1 MSAANPALWAFLST
15 RASYPAKLMQGPGP
29 AGAVLA
35 EIVTAGLRVP
45 DHGALC
51 PWRILALH
59 RPALDRLAAQAEAR
73 GRARGLPPD
82 QVEKGRGQFARSPFA
97 LAVISSPKK
106 AEKVP
111 ELEQILSAG
120 ALCLSLLNAAAAQG
134 FAAQWLTGWP
144 AHDPVFGGEA
154 LGLRPGEQVAG
165 FLHIGHPTA
174 PAPEGRPRPA
184 LTEVFAELKA

>member
-1 MSAANPALWAFLST
+1 MSAADPALWAFLST

-29 AGAVLA
+29 AGEVLRA
-35 EIVTAGLRVP
+35 IVTAGLRVP

-59 RPALDRLAAQAEAR
+59 RPALERLAALAEAR
-73 GRARGLPPD
+73 GLARGLPPD

-97 LAVISSPKK
+97 LAVILSPKK
-106 AEKVP
+106 TEKVP
-111 ELEQILSAG
+111 ELEQILSTG

-144 AHDPVFGGEA
+144 AHDPVFGGQA
-154 LGLRPGEQVAG
+154 LGLTPGEQVAG
-165 FLHIGHPTA
+165 FLHIGQPSA

-184 LTEVFAELKA
+184 LAEVFKELKA